1 MRAPLVLICVV
12 LVALAGCAV
21 PGSRDKLL
29 LQGANAPGGPYSP
42 GVDLGDLVF
51 LAGQIGV
58 DPATRQ
64 LVDGGIEAETHQVMA
79 NLRAVLEEAGLGFED
94 VVKTSVFLA
103 DVGDFAVMNGIYRSY
118 FPEGAVMPARTTVQV
133 AAIPRGAR
141 IEIDFIA
148 ARR

>member
-1 MRAPLVLICVV
+1 MRRSLVACCVFV
-12 LVALAGCAV
+12 VALAGCAA
-21 PGSRDKLL
+21 PGNRDKVL

-42 GVDLGDLVF
+42 GIDLGDLVF

-58 DPATRQ
+58 DPETRE
-64 LVDGGIEAETHQVMA
+64 LVPGGIEAETHQVME
-79 NLRAVLEEAGLGFED
+79 NLRAVLAEAGLDFAD

-103 DVGDFAVMNGIYRSY
+103 DVADFGVMNEIYRSY
-118 FPEGAVMPARTTVQV
+118 FPDGAVMPVRTTVQV